1 MTTGK
6 KLTIAGLVVAGVSIY
21 MAYLGAATS
30 WQYYVTADECLADA
44 KKLAGERI
52 RVSGKI
58 AAGSLQI
65 AADRRQ
71 ASFKLVGSSGNL
83 PVVCSGTMPDNL
95 ADSMDVVVEGRLD
108 GDRLFRGEKI
118 ITRCAS
124 KYKAQHS
131 EKTP

>member
-1 MTTGK
+1 
-6 KLTIAGLVVAGVSIY
+6 

-44 KKLAGERI
+44 KKLSGERI
-52 RVSGKI
+52 RLSGKI

-65 AADRRQ
+65 AADRSQ

-83 PVVCSGTMPDNL
+83 PVVCTGTMPDNL

-108 GDRLFRGEKI
+108 GERLFRGEKI

-124 KYKAQHS
+124 KYKAQQS